1 MALFLRRLTVR
12 HYRSVRS
19 ITLPVERL
27 SVFLGANGA
36 GKTNLYRAL
45 ELVQGAAAGTLAGD
59 LAAEGGLA
67 SAFWAGTRKRHEE
80 ARIGLAVD
88 LGETPGDAPGRAAY
102 GYSVEVGYPY
112 PTAPAFA
119 AEPQVKQEALIHRHG
134 RREIRLL
141 ERKGPQLTARDDA
154 GARAEFDADLMASET
169 ALARLQDPAR
179 FPDLQMVKAA
189 LLDWRF
195 YHDLRTDAASPL
207 RKPCPAV
214 ATPTLASDGANL
226 AAVFATLAHIRQD
239 TRDLDRTVQD
249 AFPGARLEVPEPDRV
264 ARFGLV
270 MPDYPQRVFEAH
282 ELSDGTL
289 RFLGLAGAL
298 LAYRLPGFIALN
310 EPESSLHPDMLAPLG
325 RLIARAA
332 ERTQVWV
339 VTHSERL
346 AAAIAEHGAVTPR
359 TVVKTEGATTIR
371 GLKAWGAFD
380 DEGGDDDGGDEL
392 GDDELGDE
400 D

>member
-1 MALFLRRLTVR
+1 MVLFLRQLAVR
-12 HYRSVRS
+12 HYRSVRQ

-45 ELVQGAAAGTLAGD
+45 ELVQGAAAGTLAAD

-88 LGETPGDAPGRAAY
+88 LGQTPGGTRGQATY
-102 GYSVEVGYPY
+102 GYSVEVGYPH
-112 PTAPAFA
+112 PTAAAFA
-119 AEPQVKQEALIHRHG
+119 REPQIKEETLVHRHG

-141 ERKGPQLTARDDA
+141 ERRGPQLIARDEA

-169 ALARLQDPAR
+169 ALSRLEDPSR
-179 FPDLQMVKAA
+179 FPDLQTVKAA

-195 YHDLRTDAASPL
+195 YHDLRTDAGSPL
-207 RKPCPAV
+207 RRPCPAV
-214 ATPTLASDGANL
+214 ASPTLASDGANL

-239 TRDLDRTVQD
+239 TAALDQTVAD
-249 AFPGARLEVPEPDRV
+249 AFPGARLEIPQPDRT
-264 ARFGLV
+264 ASFGLA
-270 MPDYPQRVFEAH
+270 MPDYPHRVFEPH

-310 EPESSLHPDMLAPLG
+310 EPESSLHPDLLAPLG

-332 ERTQVWV
+332 ERAQVWV

-359 TVVKTEGATTIR
+359 TVVKTEGATTVR
-371 GLKAWGAFD
+371 GLKAWGFV
-380 DEGGDDDGGDEL
+380 
-392 GDDELGDE
+392 DE
-400 D
+400 DDQD

>member
-1 MALFLRRLTVR
+1 
-12 HYRSVRS
+12 
-19 ITLPVERL
+19 VERL

-45 ELVQGAAAGTLAGD
+45 ELVQGAAAGTLAAD

-67 SAFWAGTRKRHEE
+67 SAFWAGARKRHEE
-80 ARIGLAVD
+80 ARIALAVD
-88 LGETPGDAPGRAAY
+88 LGETPGDAPGMAAF

-112 PTAPAFA
+112 PTAAAFA
-119 AEPQVKQEALIHRHG
+119 AEPQVKEEALVHRHG
-134 RREIRLL
+134 RREIKLL
-141 ERKGPQLTARDDA
+141 DRRGPSLIARDEA
-154 GARAEFDADLMASET
+154 GARTEIDADLMASET
-169 ALARLQDPAR
+169 ALSRLEDPSR
-179 FPDLQMVKAA
+179 FPDLQTVKAA

-214 ATPTLASDGANL
+214 ASPTLASDGANL

-239 TRDLDRTVQD
+239 TRDLDQTVQD
-249 AFPGARLEVPEPDRV
+249 AFPGARLDIPEPGRI
-264 ARFGLV
+264 ASFGLA

-346 AAAIAEHGAVTPR
+346 AAAIAEHGAITPR
-359 TVVKTEGATTIR
+359 TVVKAEGATTVR
-371 GLKAWGAFD
+371 GLKAWGAFAED
-380 DEGGDDDGGDEL
+380 AEDEA
-392 GDDELGDE
+392 
-400 D
+400 

>member
-1 MALFLRRLTVR
+1 MALFLRELKVR
-12 HYRSVRS
+12 HYRSVRQ

-45 ELVQGAAAGTLAGD
+45 ELVQGAAAGTLAAD
-59 LAAEGGLA
+59 LAAEGGIA
-67 SAFWAGTRKRHEE
+67 SALWAGSLRGN
-80 ARIGLAVD
+80 ARIELGVS
-88 LGETPGDAPGRAAY
+88 LGETPADAPGSALYRYDVA
-102 GYSVEVGYPY
+102 VGYP
-112 PTAPAFA
+112 AMEVHAEEVRVVAAAFRE
-119 AEPQVKQEALIHRHG
+119 EPQVKAETFSHRHG
-134 RREIRLL
+134 RRDIALL
-141 ERKGPQLTARDDA
+141 ERRGPHLQARDD
-154 GARAEFDADLMASET
+154 GGGWVEIEADMLASET
-169 ALARLQDPAR
+169 ALARLEDPSRFADLYLAR
-179 FPDLQMVKAA
+179 AA

-195 YHDLRTDAASPL
+195 YHDLRTDADSPL
-207 RKPCPAV
+207 RRPCPAV
-214 ATPTLASDGANL
+214 ASPTLASDGANL

-239 TRDLDRTVQD
+239 TAALDQAVGD
-249 AFPGARLEVPEPDRV
+249 AFPGARLDIPEPGRQ
-264 ARFGLV
+264 ARFGLI
-270 MPDYPQRVFEAH
+270 MPDYPYRTFEAH

-346 AAAIAEHGAVTPR
+346 AAAIAEYGGVTPR
-359 TVVKTEGATTIR
+359 TVLKAEGATTIR
-371 GLKAWGAFD
+371 GLRAWGFAEAD
-380 DEGGDDDGGDEL
+380 DE
-392 GDDELGDE
+392 E
-400 D
+400 DA